1 MRVYFWPGA
10 LAAVAILAGI
20 AQAKDKTPAPPPQ
33 AWQDMVKCRQIAEP
47 SARLACFDAQ
57 VAKVEQAAANG
68 DLVLADRESVR
79 RTKRGLFGFGIPG
92 GGLLGDSDDKN
103 AEEISE
109 IDSTVGSARQFGYGA
124 WRITLADGSVW
135 EQTDETKLV
144 FDPRSGSKVHIYK
157 GAMGTYRVNID
168 GQRALKMRRVQ

>member
-1 MRVYFWPGA
+1 MRVYLWAGVM
-10 LAAVAILAGI
+10 AVSVLVGSAVH
-20 AQAKDKTPAPPPQ
+20 AKDKTPQPPPQ
-33 AWQDMVKCRQIAEP
+33 AWQDMIKCRQISE
-47 SARLACFDAQ
+47 SAPRLACFDAQ

-68 DLVLADRESVR
+68 DLVLADRESIR

-92 GGLLGDSDDKN
+92 GGLLGESGDKI

-109 IDSTVGSARQFGYGA
+109 IDGTVGSARQFGYGL

-135 EQTDETKLV
+135 EQTDDAKLV
-144 FDPRSGSKVHIYK
+144 FDPRGGSKVHIYK
-157 GAMGTYRVNID
+157 GALGTYRVNID